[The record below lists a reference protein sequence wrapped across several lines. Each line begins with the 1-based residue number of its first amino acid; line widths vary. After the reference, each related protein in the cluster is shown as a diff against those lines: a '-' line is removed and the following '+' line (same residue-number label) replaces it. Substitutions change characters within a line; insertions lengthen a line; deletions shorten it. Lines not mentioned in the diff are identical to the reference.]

1 MSDIIKVNL
10 RSKKMNVK
18 MNDFPETNSLTAESE
33 EDYFQA
39 QIDKSFEKGF
49 EDGKN
54 EALNSLQ
61 EEFSQKI
68 SQNFELVNNIA
79 SKLDQKIIAYENEF
93 GQLLLELSLAIAEKI
108 VRREIEN
115 KSPIVE
121 VLKDSIKKIQG
132 ANDLCIKLNP
142 EDYRLIEQTKDV
154 INIELFSKIKFEESE
169 NIENG
174 GCFIQT
180 EIGDI
185 DARIS
190 VQLSE
195 LKKELDKNRKLV
207 KI

>member
-1 MSDIIKVNL
+1 MSDVIKVNL
-10 RSKKMNVK
+10 RSKKLNVK
-18 MNDFPETNSLTAESE
+18 MNDFTEPNSLAVESE

-54 EALNSLQ
+54 ETLNNLQ

-68 SQNFELVNNIA
+68 SKNFELVNNIA
-79 SKLDQKIIAYENEF
+79 SKLDQKIVAYENEF
-93 GQLLLELSLAIAEKI
+93 EQLLLEFSIAIAEKI

-132 ANDLCIKLNP
+132 ANDLSIKLNP
-142 EDYRLIEQTKDV
+142 EDYRLIEEAKDA
-154 INIELFSKIKFEESE
+154 INMELFSKIKFEESE

-174 GCFIQT
+174 GCLIQT
-180 EIGDI
+180 EIGNI

-190 VQLSE
+190 TQLSE

-207 KI
+207 KM

>member
-1 MSDIIKVNL
+1 MSDVIKVNL
-10 RSKKMNVK
+10 RSKKLNVK
-18 MNDFPETNSLTAESE
+18 MNDFTEPNALASESE

-54 EALNSLQ
+54 ETLNNLQ

-68 SQNFELVNNIA
+68 SKNFELVNNIA
-79 SKLDQKIIAYENEF
+79 SKLDQKIVAYENEF
-93 GQLLLELSLAIAEKI
+93 EQLLLEFSIAIAEKI

-132 ANDLCIKLNP
+132 ANDLSIKLNP
-142 EDYRLIEQTKDV
+142 EDYRLIEEAKDA
-154 INIELFSKIKFEESE
+154 INMELFSKIKFEESE

-174 GCFIQT
+174 GCLIQT
-180 EIGDI
+180 EIGNI

-190 VQLSE
+190 TQLSE

-207 KI
+207 KM

>member
-1 MSDIIKVNL
+1 M
-10 RSKKMNVK
+10 
-18 MNDFPETNSLTAESE
+18 
-33 EDYFQA
+33 Y
-39 QIDKSFEKGF
+39 
-49 EDGKN
+49 
-54 EALNSLQ
+54 
-61 EEFSQKI
+61 
-68 SQNFELVNNIA
+68 
-79 SKLDQKIIAYENEF
+79 
-93 GQLLLELSLAIAEKI
+93 
-108 VRREIEN
+108 
-115 KSPIVE
+115 
-121 VLKDSIKKIQG
+121 
-132 ANDLCIKLNP
+132 KLNP

>member
-1 MSDIIKVNL
+1 MSDVIKVNL
-10 RSKKMNVK
+10 RSKKLNVK
-18 MNDFPETNSLTAESE
+18 MSDFTEPNALASESE

-54 EALNSLQ
+54 ETLNNLQ

-68 SQNFELVNNIA
+68 SKNFELVNNIA
-79 SKLDQKIIAYENEF
+79 SKLDQKIVAYENEF
-93 GQLLLELSLAIAEKI
+93 EQLLLEFSIAIAEKI

-132 ANDLCIKLNP
+132 ANDLSIKLNP
-142 EDYRLIEQTKDV
+142 EDYRLIEEAKDA
-154 INIELFSKIKFEESE
+154 INMELFSKIKFEESE

-174 GCFIQT
+174 GCLIQT
-180 EIGDI
+180 EIGNI

-190 VQLSE
+190 TQLSE

-207 KI
+207 KM

>member
-1 MSDIIKVNL
+1 MSDVIKVNL
-10 RSKKMNVK
+10 RSKKLNVK
-18 MNDFPETNSLTAESE
+18 MNDFTEPNSLAVESE

-54 EALNSLQ
+54 ETLNNLQ

-68 SQNFELVNNIA
+68 SKNFELVNNIA
-79 SKLDQKIIAYENEF
+79 SKLDQKIVAYENEF
-93 GQLLLELSLAIAEKI
+93 EQLLLEFSIAIAEKI

-115 KSPIVE
+115 KSPILE

-132 ANDLCIKLNP
+132 ANDLSIKLNP
-142 EDYRLIEQTKDV
+142 EDYRLIEEAKDA
-154 INIELFSKIKFEESE
+154 INMELFSKIKFEESE

-174 GCFIQT
+174 GCLIQT
-180 EIGDI
+180 EIGNI

-190 VQLSE
+190 TQLSE

-207 KI
+207 KM

>member
-1 MSDIIKVNL
+1 MSDVIKVNL
-10 RSKKMNVK
+10 RSKKLNVK
-18 MNDFPETNSLTAESE
+18 MNDFTEPNALASESE

-54 EALNSLQ
+54 EALNNLQ

-68 SQNFELVNNIA
+68 SKNFELVNNIA
-79 SKLDQKIIAYENEF
+79 SKLDQKIVAYENEF
-93 GQLLLELSLAIAEKI
+93 EQLLLEFSIAIAEKI

-132 ANDLCIKLNP
+132 ANDLSIKLNP
-142 EDYRLIEQTKDV
+142 EDYRLIEEAKDA
-154 INIELFSKIKFEESE
+154 INMELFSKIKFEESE

-174 GCFIQT
+174 GCLIQT
-180 EIGDI
+180 EIGNI

-190 VQLSE
+190 TQLSE

-207 KI
+207 KM

>member
-1 MSDIIKVNL
+1 
-10 RSKKMNVK
+10 

>member
-1 MSDIIKVNL
+1 MSDVIKVNL
-10 RSKKMNVK
+10 RSKKLNVK
-18 MNDFPETNSLTAESE
+18 MNDFTEPNALASESE

-54 EALNSLQ
+54 ETLNNLQ

-68 SQNFELVNNIA
+68 SKNFELVNNIA
-79 SKLDQKIIAYENEF
+79 SKLDQKIVAYENEF
-93 GQLLLELSLAIAEKI
+93 EQLLLEFSIAIAEKI

-115 KSPIVE
+115 KSPILE

-132 ANDLCIKLNP
+132 ANDLSIKLNP
-142 EDYRLIEQTKDV
+142 EDYRLIEEAKDA
-154 INIELFSKIKFEESE
+154 INMELFSKIKFEESE

-174 GCFIQT
+174 GCLIQT
-180 EIGDI
+180 EIGNI

-190 VQLSE
+190 TQLSE

-207 KI
+207 KM

>member
-1 MSDIIKVNL
+1 MSDVIKVNL

-68 SQNFELVNNIA
+68 SQNFDLVNNIA

-93 GQLLLELSLAIAEKI
+93 GQLLLELSVAIAEKI

-207 KI
+207 KM